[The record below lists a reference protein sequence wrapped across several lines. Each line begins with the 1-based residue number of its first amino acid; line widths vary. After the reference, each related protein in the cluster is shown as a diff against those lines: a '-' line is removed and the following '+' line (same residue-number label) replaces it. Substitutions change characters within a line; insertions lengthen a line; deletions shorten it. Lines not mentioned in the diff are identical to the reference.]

1 MRSLA
6 LRLYNSASDGEV
18 EVPRRKTV
26 CAFAVFVSVLALL
39 RQSLLPVGLCVSVA
53 SFDVVS
59 VQKR

>member
-39 RQSLLPVGLCVSVA
+39 RQSLLPVGLLCVCVRCL
-53 SFDVVS
+53 V
-59 VQKR
+59 